1 MKEQLEALTKEWKAN
16 PIDVAKLPAKVPVEA
31 LKTLPDLYQPRADVD
46 HNGVTDSRH
55 ADKLALHLRD
65 PEADLDPITV
75 LHVNGQNIVIDGHHR
90 LKAYKKIK
98 TKNVP
103 VRYYPKSPVEALVE
117 AGRDNVKDRL
127 QMSPAEKSQRAWDL
141 VRSGVELTGKQIQ
154 QASGRSKR
162 TVAHMR
168 QKLKEYQRGGKDVPE
183 SWAEA
188 WRGDEERGDWER
200 ENVAAQVAEWA
211 ERLRLTF
218 PPLDSNGAAYMF
230 ARAIAECWPKRA
242 DDIARALVEGLGLD
256 EEIREALERDEDDPE
271 LEF

>member
-16 PIDVAKLPAKVPVEA
+16 PVDVDKLPAKVPVEA

-46 HNGVTDSRH
+46 HNGVTDSKH

-90 LKAYKKIK
+90 LKAYKKVK

-154 QASGRSKR
+154 QASGRSAR
-162 TVAHMR
+162 LVASMR
-168 QKLKEYQRGGKDVPE
+168 QKLKECQKAGKDVPE
-183 SWAEA
+183 RWAEV
-188 WRGDEERGDWER
+188 WRGDEEWGSWER
-200 ENVAAQVAEWA
+200 EDVTAQVMEWA
-211 ERLRLTF
+211 ERLRQNF
-218 PPLDSNGAAYMF
+218 PPLDNSGAAYMF

-242 DDIARALVEGLGLD
+242 EDIARALVDELELYEVLREAREQD
-256 EEIREALERDEDDPE
+256 EEDD